1 MVPRPIDQPAQQAWP
16 YHPWVA
22 PATDTYPCPIS
33 IHWIAGNL
41 LFVESRLEKPYDYD
55 PLIFSSHSETLTL
68 SIMFDIPPRIRFVLA
83 VAAVGGF
90 LFIAMGSLAAGAS
103 QQIHL
108 DKLVHGTGYAMLGLL
123 VILALPPIWYLPAL
137 VGITLAGVGLEIAQ
151 GMVLKGRDADWMD
164 ALVNAKGLALG
175 ACFGFLVRLTWN
187 YLRKELAEAA
197 DRKRM
202 CFFKKGDVVFREGDV
217 SDCLY
222 VIKNGS
228 VRVSAKS
235 EDGGDGEKEICVL
248 APGEV
253 LGEMGVV
260 EKLPRS
266 ATATAVENLALYRME
281 AERIEVGEEGR
292 EHPALHVARTLARRL
307 REANQRF

>member
-1 MVPRPIDQPAQQAWP
+1 
-16 YHPWVA
+16 
-22 PATDTYPCPIS
+22 
-33 IHWIAGNL
+33 
-41 LFVESRLEKPYDYD
+41 
-55 PLIFSSHSETLTL
+55 
-68 SIMFDIPPRIRFVLA
+68 MFDIPPRIRFVLA

-90 LFIAMGSLAAGAS
+90 LFIVMGSLAAGTS

-137 VGITLAGVGLEIAQ
+137 VGVALAGVGLELAQ

-164 ALVNAKGLALG
+164 AVVNAKGLALG
-175 ACFGFLVRLTWN
+175 ACLGFLMRLAWN
-187 YLRKELAEAA
+187 YVRKDLAEAA

-202 CFFKKGDVVFREGDV
+202 RFFKQGDVIFSEGDV

-222 VIKNGS
+222 VIKDGGVQVS
-228 VRVSAKS
+228 VKS
-235 EDGGDGEKEICVL
+235 GDGEKEICIL

-266 ATATAVENLALYRME
+266 ATATAVENVVLYRME
-281 AERIEVGEEGR
+281 AERIEGGEGGR
-292 EHPALHVARTLARRL
+292 DHPVLHVARALAGRL
-307 REANQRF
+307 REANQRISG